1 MKTSFRMLDGVA
13 VGAKESL
20 KAEWMYRW
28 DYAQTTYQS
37 IIKREKKYIIF
48 VIPDISFYFEY
59 FLPEVRFVKK
69 KLPAE

>member
-1 MKTSFRMLDGVA
+1 MLDGVA

-37 IIKREKKYIIF
+37 IIKQKKII
-48 VIPDISFYFEY
+48 IIHYSKE
-59 FLPEVRFVKK
+59 PEGGMDV
-69 KLPAE
+69 

>member
-1 MKTSFRMLDGVA
+1 MLDGVA

-37 IIKREKKYIIF
+37 IIKREFVYLIS
-48 VIPDISFYFEY
+48 VIPEIFFF
-59 FLPEVRFVKK
+59 FLQILSSKEPEGGMDV
-69 KLPAE
+69 